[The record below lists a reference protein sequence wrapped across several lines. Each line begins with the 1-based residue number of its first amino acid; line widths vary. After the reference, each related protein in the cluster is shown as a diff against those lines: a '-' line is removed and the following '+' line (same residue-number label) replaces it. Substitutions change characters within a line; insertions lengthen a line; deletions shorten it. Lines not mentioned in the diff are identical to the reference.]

1 MAMLYT
7 KDYNLT
13 VNENIVSQLLAME
26 IFFPYRV
33 PFGPHQGKVKYT
45 SGDFVG
51 CFKDLVQ
58 QEQESIK
65 IKVSGEWFNYHCK
78 SGRKLKFSPEFVKAI
93 LPELEK
99 SKCCGQETFP
109 EAGEDE
115 NFITVS
121 EDDVIST
128 IRAIV
133 GNLNLKTM
141 NWDHLDESDKSLQS
155 TK

>member
-7 KDYNLT
+7 KDYNLM
-13 VNENIVSQLLAME
+13 VNENIVSQLLAMK
-26 IFFPYRV
+26 ISFPYRV

-65 IKVSGEWFNYHCK
+65 IKVLGEWFNYHCK
-78 SGRKLKFSPEFVKAI
+78 SGRKLKFSPEFVKAV

-99 SKCCGQETFP
+99 GKCCGKETFP
-109 EAGEDE
+109 EVGEDE
-115 NFITVS
+115 NLITVS

-128 IRAIV
+128 VRAIV
-133 GNLNLKTM
+133 GHLNLKTIC
-141 NWDHLDESDKSLQS
+141 WDHQNVLDKGLRS